1 MEDKIKIA
9 LLIDGDNAEAAL
21 IEAML
26 NEVAK
31 FGRIT
36 IKRIYADWTRNQMHS
51 WKDQLNKYAV
61 RPIQKFSFTKGKN
74 STDTALIIDAMDI
87 LHAKQVDGFCIVSS
101 DSDYTGISQRIREDG
116 LLMIGLGRDHTPEA
130 FVKSC
135 DHFIYTESLDTK
147 GIQLEVPKKKTI
159 SRKKTLEKK
168 LSEPKAEAVAPV
180 EPVKEVPAAKKKVT
194 TKKKAAATLKKT
206 AVESHSAP
214 ATEASEKKETKQS
227 KQTKQTAARKVDPID
242 FGLIESAFNQI
253 VDENTGIAHISRLSE
268 AIRKLDPKFNQKNH
282 GFGSF
287 AKFCESLSPAF
298 EIIYH
303 DDKSTVSVRKGVAPE
318 DL

>member
-1 MEDKIKIA
+1 MEEKIKIA

-26 NEVAK
+26 NEISK

-87 LHAKQVDGFCIVSS
+87 LHAKQVESFCIVSS

-116 LLMIGLGRDHTPEA
+116 LTMIGLGREHTPEA

-147 GIQLEVPKKKTI
+147 GITVEAPKKRTI
-159 SRKKTLEKK
+159 SRKKTIEKK
-168 LSEPKAEAVAPV
+168 LSETKAETAVAA
-180 EPVKEVPAAKKKVT
+180 EPVKEAPAKKKVT
-194 TKKKAAATLKKT
+194 AKKKPAASLKKT
-206 AVESHSAP
+206 QPDNVSAP
-214 ATEASEKKETKQS
+214 ITEVPTTKESTPNKQS
-227 KQTKQTAARKVDPID
+227 KQTATRIVEPID

-268 AIRKLDPKFNQKNH
+268 AIRKLNPKFDIKNH
-282 GFGSF
+282 GFNSF

-303 DDKSTVSVRKGVAPE
+303 DDKSTVSVRKGVDPE
-318 DL
+318 FL

>member
-1 MEDKIKIA
+1 MEDKLKIA

-51 WKDQLNKYAV
+51 WKDQLNKFAV

-87 LHAKQVDGFCIVSS
+87 LHAKQVDAFCIVSS

-116 LLMIGLGRDHTPEA
+116 LTMIGLGRDHTPEA

-135 DHFIYTESLDTK
+135 DHFIYTETLAPRS
-147 GIQLEVPKKKTI
+147 ISQEEAPKKRTI
-159 SRKKTLEKK
+159 SRKKVLEKK
-168 LSEPKAEAVAPV
+168 LTEPKIEQASAIDTTP
-180 EPVKEVPAAKKKVT
+180 EVPVKKKVEP
-194 TKKKAAATLKKT
+194 KKKAATSQKKASIDKSATKT
-206 AVESHSAP
+206 EDG
-214 ATEASEKKETKQS
+214 TTK
-227 KQTKQTAARKVDPID
+227 KQTATRKKDPID
-242 FGLIESAFNQI
+242 FGLIETAFNQI

-268 AIRKLDPKFNQKNH
+268 AIRKLNPNFDLRNH
-282 GFGSF
+282 GFSSF
-287 AKFCESLSPAF
+287 AKFCESLSPKF
-298 EIIYH
+298 EVIYH
-303 DDKSTVSVRKGVAPE
+303 DDKSTVSVRKGVEPE
-318 DL
+318 FG